1 MVRRYAEDSMTV
13 KERRAREKAE
23 LREEILDA
31 ARELFVR
38 EGYQNFSMRRLAERI
53 EYSPTTIYLHFKDKA
68 DLLFSLCEE
77 TFSRLVQQLETIA
90 SLATDPLEG
99 LRAGMLAY
107 VEFGVKHP
115 ANYLV
120 TFVLP
125 RPVGTPGSDRYLCP
139 TGMGM
144 RAFDCLRQAIAQC
157 VRAGKFRKLDLE
169 KTSQAIWAAL
179 HGVTSLLVVHLDFPW
194 VSRDELVDHVI
205 ETTIEGLKA

>member
-1 MVRRYAEDSMTV
+1 MTV

-38 EGYQNFSMRRLAERI
+38 EGYENFSMRRLAEKI
-53 EYSPTTIYLHFKDKA
+53 EYSPTTIYLYFKDKA
-68 DLLFSLCEE
+68 ELLFALCEE
-77 TFSRLVQQLETIA
+77 TFSKLVQQLETIA

-107 VEFGVKHP
+107 VDFGLKHP
-115 ANYLV
+115 SNYLV

-125 RPVGTPGSDRYLCP
+125 HPTGTSDSDRYLCP
-139 TGMGM
+139 SGMGM
-144 RAFDCLRQAIAQC
+144 RAFDCLRQAVAEC
-157 VRAGKFRKLDLE
+157 VHTGKFRKLDLE

-179 HGVTSLLVVHLDFPW
+179 HGVTSLLIVHPDFPW
-194 VSRDELVDHVI
+194 VSREEIVDQVI

>member
-1 MVRRYAEDSMTV
+1 MTV

-38 EGYQNFSMRRLAERI
+38 EGYENFSMRRLAEKI
-53 EYSPTTIYLHFKDKA
+53 EYSPTTIYLYFKDKA

-77 TFSRLVQQLETIA
+77 TFSRLVQQLETID

-107 VEFGVKHP
+107 VEFGLKHP
-115 ANYLV
+115 SNYLV

-125 RPVGTPGSDRYLCP
+125 HPTGTGESDRHLCP

-144 RAFDCLRQAIAQC
+144 RAFDCLHQALAEC
-157 VRAGKFRKLDLE
+157 VRTGKFRKLDLD
-169 KTSQAIWAAL
+169 KTSQVIWAAV
-179 HGVTSLLVVHLDFPW
+179 HGVTSLLIVHPDFPW
-194 VSRDELVDHVI
+194 VSREDLVGQVI

>member
-1 MVRRYAEDSMTV
+1 MTV

-23 LREEILDA
+23 LREEILEA

-38 EGYQNFSMRRLAERI
+38 EGYENFSMRRLAEKI
-53 EYSPTTIYLHFKDKA
+53 DYSPTTIYLYFKDKA

-107 VEFGVKHP
+107 VEFGLKNP

-125 RPVGTPGSDRYLCP
+125 RPTGTAEHDRHLSP
-139 TGMGM
+139 TCMGM
-144 RAFDCLRQAIAQC
+144 RAFDCLRQAVAEC
-157 VRAGKFRKLDLE
+157 ARRGKFRKLDLE

-179 HGVTSLLVVHLDFPW
+179 HGVTTLLIVHPGFPW
-194 VSRDELVDHVI
+194 VSREDLVDQVI